1 MKSLLVIGESETL
14 SRLLVLV
21 FEQRDWTVEAC
32 LHHWDTAIA
41 RVAGKKSLD
50 AVILC
55 DSFKD
60 KSVIEMIRLIRSV
73 EHRRS
78 IALVIVARMRGINRE
93 EAIAAGADELLVKP
107 FNVISLIWTID
118 NLVVC

>member
-1 MKSLLVIGESETL
+1 MKSLLVIGGSETL
-14 SRLLVLV
+14 SRLFVRI
-21 FEQRDWTVEAC
+21 FEQRGWTVEAC

-41 RVAGKKSLD
+41 RVAGNKSLD

-60 KSVIEMIRLIRSV
+60 KSVIEMIRLIRSL

-78 IALVIVARMRGINRE
+78 IALVIVTGMRRINRE
-93 EAIAAGADELLVKP
+93 EASAAGADELLVRP
-107 FNVISLIWTID
+107 FNVNSLIWAID
-118 NLVVC
+118 NQVVC